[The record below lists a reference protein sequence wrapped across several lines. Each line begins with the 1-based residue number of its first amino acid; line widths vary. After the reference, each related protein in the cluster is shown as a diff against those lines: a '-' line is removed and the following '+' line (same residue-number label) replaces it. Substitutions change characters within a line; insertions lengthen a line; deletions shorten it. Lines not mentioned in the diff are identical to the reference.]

1 MPVTPD
7 PVLPEGLTTRPLQH
21 SDATAVFELM
31 AAQEQADLGTV
42 EIEEA
47 DIIADWARPSHDLAA
62 RSTGVFHGDDLV
74 GYAEL
79 MGADRADA
87 AVRPDW
93 RGRGI
98 GTWLAA
104 WLRDLGRRI
113 GSTQVGMP
121 VPLGSP
127 GDRLM
132 EALGYR
138 VRWHSWVLQLPA
150 GASVPARDLP
160 DGFSVRQARPE
171 EWPAAHAVLEDAFL
185 EWSVRQ
191 REPFEDFT
199 ASVLHRPGFE
209 PWLIRVAIEPTGA
222 VAGVAVLQLA
232 GDVTYVSRL
241 AVRADLRGR
250 GLAQALLVDAFAVG
264 RGHGGVVAEL
274 STDSRT
280 GALGLYEKVGM
291 VVTST
296 WVNRA
301 ADLTG
306 GPDAS

>member
-1 MPVTPD
+1 MVPEH
-7 PVLPEGLTTRPLQH
+7 LPGLPAGLTTRPLDR

-31 AAQEQADLGTV
+31 AAQELADLGSV

-47 DIIADWARPSHDLAA
+47 DIVADWSKPSHTLAE
-62 RSTGVFHGDDLV
+62 RSIGVLDGDRIV

-87 AVRPDW
+87 AVHPHW

-104 WLRDLGRRI
+104 WLRDLGRRV

-121 VPLGSP
+121 TPEGSP

-132 EALGYR
+132 ESLGYR

-150 GASVPARDLP
+150 GRDVPARGLP
-160 DGFSVRQARPE
+160 AGFTLREAGPDELR
-171 EWPAAHAVLEDAFL
+171 AAHDVLEDAFL
-185 EWSVRQ
+185 EWSE
-191 REPFEDFT
+191 RERESFDDFT
-199 ASVLHRPGFE
+199 ASVLQRPGFE
-209 PWLIRVAIEPTGA
+209 PWQLRVVLDPSGA

-232 GDVTYVSRL
+232 GDVSYVSRL
-241 AVRADLRGR
+241 AVRPDLRGR

-264 RGHGGVVAEL
+264 RAHGGVVAEL

-296 WVNRA
+296 WVNRV
-301 ADLTG
+301 ADLVVQ
-306 GPDAS
+306 P